1 MSENRQVGLCTW
13 PSFQPVPG
21 CCGPE
26 PRPENASA
34 ETSHTT
40 LVPPVRCISM
50 STLLGVHVSG
60 CPCSLDLRPD
70 TWSGMQT
77 RAALLSTSP
86 AGVASRLPVWE
97 KQSSSLPTSVLLPV
111 KGHVV
116 AGLGLASRPLAGS
129 SSPGL
134 PASLAAITISSQL
147 GVMKLGGWGEGLGE

>member
-1 MSENRQVGLCTW
+1 VHLSSSDET
-13 PSFQPVPG
+13 PFP
-21 CCGPE
+21 
-26 PRPENASA
+26 ASA
-34 ETSHTT
+34 SSACANQ
-40 LVPPVRCISM
+40 PVRCISM

-134 PASLAAITISSQL
+134 PASLAAITISSRL